1 MRLIKRTVSAFLAV
15 LFLFSINVIQVSADT
30 ATDEVN
36 IVFTSDLHSNVSSYN
51 TIIDGQQI
59 DNVGGFAK
67 LKTFIDE
74 KRNKSDIL

>member
-36 IVFTSDLHSNVSSYN
+36 IVFTSDLHSNV
-51 TIIDGQQI
+51 
-59 DNVGGFAK
+59 
-67 LKTFIDE
+67 
-74 KRNKSDIL
+74 